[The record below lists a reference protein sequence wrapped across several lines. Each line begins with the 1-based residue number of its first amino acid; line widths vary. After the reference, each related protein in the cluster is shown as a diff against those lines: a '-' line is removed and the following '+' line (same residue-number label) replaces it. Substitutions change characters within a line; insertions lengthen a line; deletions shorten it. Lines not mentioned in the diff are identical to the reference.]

1 MSLNQELEF
10 YEKIAPQLMEEEKWI
25 NNVEQNMR
33 MDTSSKNEVFDVLC
47 KKIQDLKN

>member
-10 YEKIAPQLMEEEKWI
+10 YDKIAPQIMEEEKWI

-33 MDTSSKNEVFDVLC
+33 LESSSKTEVFDVVC
-47 KKIQDLKN
+47 KKIQDLKK